1 MPSVPPPSRLAAPPR
16 PAVTRSSRFE
26 GLVQL
31 AAMTIVLASTV
42 SFVVHAFG
50 IPYVMHTGKPVGPG
64 LLYMAMTVGWAL
76 ARRRLL
82 TGLSGWALAV
92 LVGGGLANIG
102 EALFVGGVTD
112 FLPLHLG
119 ATTITFSAG
128 DVAVLV
134 ANVASFIAL
143 IQRRAAAA
151 YSP

>member
-1 MPSVPPPSRLAAPPR
+1 MPSVPPPSRLTASPR
-16 PAVTRSSRFE
+16 PAVTRPSPFE
-26 GLVQL
+26 ALVQL
-31 AAMTIVLASTV
+31 AALTVVLASTV

-50 IPYVMHTGKPVGPG
+50 IPYAMHRGKPVGPG
-64 LLYMAMTVGWAL
+64 LLYLLMTVGWAL
-76 ARRRLL
+76 ARRRRL

-102 EALFVGGVTD
+102 EALVAGGVTD
-112 FLPLHLG
+112 FLPLRLG

-143 IQRRAAAA
+143 IQRRVAAATG
-151 YSP
+151 